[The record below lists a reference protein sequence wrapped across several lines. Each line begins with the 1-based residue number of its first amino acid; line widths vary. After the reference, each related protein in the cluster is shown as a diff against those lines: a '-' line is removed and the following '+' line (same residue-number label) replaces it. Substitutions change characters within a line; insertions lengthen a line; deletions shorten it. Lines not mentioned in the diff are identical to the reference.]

1 MKYDPLKSSL
11 LLFFFGFLL
20 NSSLNAGEFHNWV
33 DLNKYYKK
41 NNFIPEILTQEN
53 IGHLPIISELPDDFS
68 EIQDVP
74 TKKKLFYLVTLPLIY
89 NTNTSIMQERRMV
102 INIEKKFARKELNK
116 NETDEIIRLSKK
128 YKLDYSEINTKL
140 FRKLKQRINIIPV
153 SLALGQAII
162 ESGWGQSRFATEG
175 NALYGQWT
183 TSEDKGIIPQDRDED
198 KTHAVLK
205 FKNLSESVEAYMFNI
220 NTHQAYYNF
229 RVIRRIDERIKYT
242 DPISMKVKYLA
253 AYAEIG
259 DKYVDKLELIIA
271 SNNLQEL
278 SLIHISEPTR
288 PY

>member
-11 LLFFFGFLL
+11 LLFFFGFFL
-20 NSSLNAGEFHNWV
+20 NSSINAGEFHNWV

-253 AYAEIG
+253 AYAEIR

-271 SNNLQEL
+271 SNNLQEFD
-278 SLIHISEPTR
+278 R
-288 PY
+288 FKFN

>member
-102 INIEKKFARKELNK
+102 INIEKKFARKKLNK

-271 SNNLQEL
+271 SNNLQEFD
-278 SLIHISEPTR
+278 R
-288 PY
+288 FKFN

>member
-20 NSSLNAGEFHNWV
+20 NSYLNAGEFHNWV

-271 SNNLQEL
+271 SNNLQEFD
-278 SLIHISEPTR
+278 R
-288 PY
+288 FKFN

>member
-11 LLFFFGFLL
+11 LIFFFGFLL

-198 KTHAVLK
+198 KSHAVLK

-271 SNNLQEL
+271 TNNLQEFD
-278 SLIHISEPTR
+278 R
-288 PY
+288 FKFN

>member
-1 MKYDPLKSSL
+1 VKYDPLKSSL
-11 LLFFFGFLL
+11 LIFFFGFLL

-271 SNNLQEL
+271 SNNLQEFD
-278 SLIHISEPTR
+278 R
-288 PY
+288 FKFN

>member
-53 IGHLPIISELPDDFS
+53 IGYLPIISELPDDFS

-205 FKNLSESVEAYMFNI
+205 FKNLLESVEAYMFNI

-271 SNNLQEL
+271 SNNLQEFD
-278 SLIHISEPTR
+278 R
-288 PY
+288 FKFN

>member
-11 LLFFFGFLL
+11 LVFFFGFLL

-205 FKNLSESVEAYMFNI
+205 FKNLSESVKAYMFNI

-271 SNNLQEL
+271 SNNLQEFD
-278 SLIHISEPTR
+278 R
-288 PY
+288 FKFN

>member
-11 LLFFFGFLL
+11 LVFFFGFLL

-183 TSEDKGIIPQDRDED
+183 TSEDKGIIPQDRDDD

-271 SNNLQEL
+271 SNNLQEFD
-278 SLIHISEPTR
+278 R
-288 PY
+288 FKFN

>member
-1 MKYDPLKSSL
+1 MKYDQLKSKFL
-11 LLFFFGFLL
+11 IFFFGFFI
-20 NSSLNAGEFHNWV
+20 SSSINAQGFDSWV

-41 NNFIPEILTQEN
+41 NNFNPENLTEKN
-53 IGHLPIISELPDDFS
+53 INHLPIISKLPEDFS

-74 TKKKLFYLVTLPLIY
+74 TKKKLFYLITLPLIY
-89 NTNTSIMQERRMV
+89 NTNVSIMKERRMA

-116 NETDEIIRLSKK
+116 NETNEVIRLSKK
-128 YKLDYSEINTKL
+128 YKLDYSEINMKL
-140 FRKLKQRINIIPV
+140 FRKLKQRINVIPV

-175 NALYGQWT
+175 NAIYGQWT

-205 FKNLSESVEAYMFNI
+205 FNNLSESVEAYMYNI
-220 NTHQAYYNF
+220 NTHLAYYNF
-229 RVIRRIDERIKYT
+229 RVVRAIDEKVKYT

-259 DKYVDKLELIIA
+259 EKYVNQLELIIA
-271 SNNLQEL
+271 SNKLQNFD
-278 SLIHISEPTR
+278 HFKF
-288 PY
+288 

>member
-89 NTNTSIMQERRMV
+89 NANASIMQERRMV
-102 INIEKKFARKELNK
+102 INIEKKFARKDLNK

-271 SNNLQEL
+271 SNNLQEFD
-278 SLIHISEPTR
+278 R
-288 PY
+288 FKFN

>member
-1 MKYDPLKSSL
+1 MKYDPLKSSFL
-11 LLFFFGFLL
+11 IFFFGFLL

-271 SNNLQEL
+271 SNNLQEFD
-278 SLIHISEPTR
+278 R
-288 PY
+288 FKFN

>member
-1 MKYDPLKSSL
+1 VKYDPLKSSL
-11 LLFFFGFLL
+11 LVFFFGFLL

-89 NTNTSIMQERRMV
+89 NANASIMQERRMV
-102 INIEKKFARKELNK
+102 INIEKKFARKDLNK

-271 SNNLQEL
+271 SNNLQEFD
-278 SLIHISEPTR
+278 R
-288 PY
+288 FKFN

>member
-11 LLFFFGFLL
+11 LVFFFGFLL

-89 NTNTSIMQERRMV
+89 NSNNSIMQERRMV

-271 SNNLQEL
+271 SNNLQEFD
-278 SLIHISEPTR
+278 R
-288 PY
+288 FKFN

>member
-89 NTNTSIMQERRMV
+89 NANASIMQERRMV

-116 NETDEIIRLSKK
+116 NETDEIIKLSKK

-271 SNNLQEL
+271 SNNLQEFD
-278 SLIHISEPTR
+278 R
-288 PY
+288 FKFN

>member
-102 INIEKKFARKELNK
+102 INIEKKFARKDLNK

-271 SNNLQEL
+271 SNNLQEFD
-278 SLIHISEPTR
+278 R
-288 PY
+288 FKFN

>member
-102 INIEKKFARKELNK
+102 INIEKKFARKELIK

-271 SNNLQEL
+271 SNNLQEFD
-278 SLIHISEPTR
+278 R
-288 PY
+288 FKFN

>member
-11 LLFFFGFLL
+11 LIFFFGFLL

-89 NTNTSIMQERRMV
+89 NANTSIMQERRMV

-271 SNNLQEL
+271 SNNLQEFD
-278 SLIHISEPTR
+278 R
-288 PY
+288 FKFN

>member
-89 NTNTSIMQERRMV
+89 NSNTSIMQERRMV

-116 NETDEIIRLSKK
+116 NETDEIIKLSKK

-271 SNNLQEL
+271 SNNLQEFD
-278 SLIHISEPTR
+278 R
-288 PY
+288 FKFN

>member
-74 TKKKLFYLVTLPLIY
+74 TKKKLFYLVTIPLIY

-271 SNNLQEL
+271 SNNLQEFD
-278 SLIHISEPTR
+278 R
-288 PY
+288 FKFN

>member
-11 LLFFFGFLL
+11 LIFFFGFLL

-74 TKKKLFYLVTLPLIY
+74 TKKKLFYLVILPLIY

-102 INIEKKFARKELNK
+102 INIEKKFARKDLNK

-271 SNNLQEL
+271 SNNLQEFD
-278 SLIHISEPTR
+278 R
-288 PY
+288 FKFN

>member
-220 NTHQAYYNF
+220 NTHRAYYNF

-271 SNNLQEL
+271 SNNLQEFD
-278 SLIHISEPTR
+278 R
-288 PY
+288 FKFN

>member
-11 LLFFFGFLL
+11 LIFFFGFLL
-20 NSSLNAGEFHNWV
+20 NSSLNAGEFHNWI

-271 SNNLQEL
+271 SNNLQEFD
-278 SLIHISEPTR
+278 R
-288 PY
+288 FKFN

>member
-11 LLFFFGFLL
+11 LLFFFGFLI
-20 NSSLNAGEFHNWV
+20 NSSLNAGEFHNWI

-68 EIQDVP
+68 EIQDVS

-271 SNNLQEL
+271 SNNLQEFD
-278 SLIHISEPTR
+278 R
-288 PY
+288 FKFN

>member
-20 NSSLNAGEFHNWV
+20 NSSLNAGEFHNWI

-89 NTNTSIMQERRMV
+89 YANTSIMQERRMV

-271 SNNLQEL
+271 SNNLQEFD
-278 SLIHISEPTR
+278 R
-288 PY
+288 FKFN

>member
-205 FKNLSESVEAYMFNI
+205 FKNLLESVEAYMFNI
-220 NTHQAYYNF
+220 NTHQAHYNF

-271 SNNLQEL
+271 SNNLQEFD
-278 SLIHISEPTR
+278 R
-288 PY
+288 FKFN

>member
-11 LLFFFGFLL
+11 LIFFFGFLL

-89 NTNTSIMQERRMV
+89 NANASIMQERRMV
-102 INIEKKFARKELNK
+102 INIEKKFARKNLNK

-271 SNNLQEL
+271 SNNLQEFD
-278 SLIHISEPTR
+278 R
-288 PY
+288 FKFN

>member
-102 INIEKKFARKELNK
+102 INIEKKFARKELNQ

-271 SNNLQEL
+271 SNNLQEFD
-278 SLIHISEPTR
+278 R
-288 PY
+288 FKFN